1 MNLPLNK
8 QNRTCQHAPKK
19 NAPRSF
25 LCLREDVYF
34 VFGMNTAF
42 VSRAFLFQT
51 PQLNPTDDFKK
62 TSTNLKHWTFK
73 KKQVSNEK
81 TLVV

>member
-42 VSRAFLFQT
+42 VSRDFLFQT
-51 PQLNPTDDFKK
+51 PQLNPTDDLKK
-62 TSTNLKHWTFK
+62 NIHQPQALSK